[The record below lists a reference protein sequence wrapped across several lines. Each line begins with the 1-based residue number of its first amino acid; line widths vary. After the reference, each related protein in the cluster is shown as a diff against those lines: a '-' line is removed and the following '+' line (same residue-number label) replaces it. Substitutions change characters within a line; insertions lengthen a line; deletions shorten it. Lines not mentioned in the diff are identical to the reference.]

1 MNGGVYMLCPYCDHE
16 LSEKDEICPNCGEY
30 AKRETEEIDE
40 EVVEIDETEEE
51 DEIDETDEEDLLKE
65 DNAFM
70 VITRGVLSGLDFTWR
85 ALIRPGQSL
94 SRDKTPILISTITV
108 ALLLLISTLML
119 YIYLSGQPLD
129 GVNIL
134 YWLEMSAVLLLI
146 FILTFGMIYTITKL
160 LISREISTYRI
171 IQDFSTLSV
180 FTAVF
185 LGLGVSALF
194 FGLSEVFLLFM
205 LIVFSLLVV
214 NPVVLVTKYMMTY
227 KAKVGLYF
235 TNLLT
240 ILLVLTIFMLAFYVS
255 LYDVVFK
262 LIQIL

>member
-16 LSEKDEICPNCGEY
+16 LSEKDEICPNCGEHVE
-30 AKRETEEIDE
+30 RETEEEIDE
-40 EVVEIDETEEE
+40 EIDEEIEVTE
-51 DEIDETDEEDLLKE
+51 EEDLLKE

-70 VITRGVLSGLDFTWR
+70 VITRGILSGLDFTWR
-85 ALIRPGQSL
+85 ALIRPDQSL

-108 ALLLLISTLML
+108 AVLLLISTLML

-146 FILTFGMIYTITKL
+146 FILTFGVIYTITKL

-185 LGLGVSALF
+185 LGLGVGALF

-205 LIVFSLLVV
+205 LIVFSLIVI

-227 KAKVGLYF
+227 KAKIGLYF

-240 ILLVLTIFMLAFYVS
+240 VLLVLTLFMLGFYVS

>member
-1 MNGGVYMLCPYCDHE
+1 
-16 LSEKDEICPNCGEY
+16 
-30 AKRETEEIDE
+30 
-40 EVVEIDETEEE
+40 
-51 DEIDETDEEDLLKE
+51 
-65 DNAFM
+65 M
-70 VITRGVLSGLDFTWR
+70 VITRGILSGLDFTWR
-85 ALIRPGQSL
+85 ALIRPDQSL

-108 ALLLLISTLML
+108 AVLLLISTLML

-134 YWLEMSAVLLLI
+134 YWLEMSVVLLLI
-146 FILTFGMIYTITKL
+146 FILTFGVIYTITKL

-171 IQDFSTLSV
+171 IQDFSALSV

-185 LGLGVSALF
+185 LGLGIGALF

-205 LIVFSLLVV
+205 LIVFSLIVI

-227 KAKVGLYF
+227 KAKIGLYF

-240 ILLVLTIFMLAFYVS
+240 VLLVLTLFMLGFYVS

>member
-16 LSEKDEICPNCGEY
+16 LSEKDEICPNCGEHVE
-30 AKRETEEIDE
+30 RETEEEIDE
-40 EVVEIDETEEE
+40 EIDVEIEVTE
-51 DEIDETDEEDLLKE
+51 EEDLLKE

-70 VITRGVLSGLDFTWR
+70 VITRGILSGLDFTWR
-85 ALIRPGQSL
+85 ALIRPDQSL

-108 ALLLLISTLML
+108 AVLLLISTLML

-146 FILTFGMIYTITKL
+146 FILTFGVIYTITKL

-171 IQDFSTLSV
+171 IQDFSALSV

-185 LGLGVSALF
+185 LGLGVGALF

-205 LIVFSLLVV
+205 LIVFSLIVI

-227 KAKVGLYF
+227 KAKIGLYF

-240 ILLVLTIFMLAFYVS
+240 VLLVLTLFMLGFYVS